1 MSNISSNNYS
11 NQKKMNFIIYSGSAN
26 VNLIG
31 ATKSTDT
38 MLVTNIKK
46 LGYDIVWVG
55 RGEVDTSICEYHNI
69 GTNKI
74 FELAIKIY
82 NKFKRMVFSTS
93 WNEQFLEEFI
103 YYDKKLTNLFQQNI
117 IKVNSDTVIIGRNG
131 MSLSSFEEVKK
142 RGGKA
147 ILHSQWMHPNVQ
159 KDYLEKEYKRIGLKN
174 EPILDERVK
183 RQLAEIK
190 IVDKIWCI
198 SSLVEKSYLVNN
210 IKKEKLINCALGV
223 DFQKYDSLNNR
234 KNSKEFNILFVGNVN
249 PEKGVHILLKSML
262 NINSSHKINL
272 IFNGPITP
280 HFEDMFNEYR
290 DQLIEKN
297 ISILVEP
304 GSPLKN
310 YSKASLFVL
319 PSIHESFGLVVLE
332 AMASGLPVI
341 VSNNVGAKDC
351 VQDKINGIIFEKNND
366 KELTS
371 VIQNFIDNKDLIK
384 QMGKQSSKIAKGYD
398 WSCIVND
405 LVLSINKS
413 NL

>member
-11 NQKKMNFIIYSGSAN
+11 NQRKINFIIYSGSAN

-46 LGYDIVWVG
+46 LGYDVVWVG

-74 FELAIKIY
+74 FEIAIKIY
-82 NKFKRMVFSTS
+82 NKLKRILFNTS

-103 YYDKKLTNLFQQNI
+103 YYDKKLTNLIQQNI
-117 IKVNSDTVIIGRNG
+117 IKINSDTVIIGRNG

-223 DFQKYDSLNNR
+223 DFQKYDSLNKR
-234 KNSKEFNILFVGNVN
+234 KNSKEFNILFVGNVS
-249 PEKGVHILLKSML
+249 PEKGAHILLKSML
-262 NINSSHKINL
+262 NIRSSDKINL

-280 HFEDMFNEYR
+280 HFEDIFNEYR

-297 ISILVEP
+297 ISVLVEP

-310 YSKASLFVL
+310 YSKASIFVL

-371 VIQNFIDNKDLIK
+371 LIQNFIDNKDLIK
-384 QMGKQSSKIAKGYD
+384 QMGKQSSKIAQGYD
-398 WSCIVND
+398 WSCIAND